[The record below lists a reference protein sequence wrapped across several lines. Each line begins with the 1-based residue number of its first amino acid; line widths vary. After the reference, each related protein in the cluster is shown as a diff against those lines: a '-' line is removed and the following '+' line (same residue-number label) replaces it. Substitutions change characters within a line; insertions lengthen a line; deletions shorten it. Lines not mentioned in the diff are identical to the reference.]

1 MSPADCFSAE
11 LLADWV
17 ADAAARSNTL
27 VADLSDEHL
36 MGPQM
41 EIVNPMLWEIGHVA
55 WFYEKWML
63 SHLAGREPFRPEV
76 DSLYDS
82 AAIPH
87 DVRWDLP
94 LLSREIVLQY
104 IDDVRCAV
112 IERLASS
119 PLTDQLAYFVLLSVF
134 HEDMHTEAYTYTRQ
148 TLCYP
153 APCFDGMSRNN
164 SREKRVAGVVFDPE
178 AQTRRER
185 SEPPEAAI
193 PEGSQNLDPSH
204 PPGKQVLKL
213 PLEDS
218 STPFGD
224 VEIPGGTFLL
234 GACETEP
241 FVFDNEQWAHPVEIN
256 PFAISRTAV
265 TQEKFVAFVEDEGYR
280 RRNLWC
286 DDGWKWR
293 ESINAEHPL
302 YWKRETNG
310 NWQRRVFDQWIPLE
324 PHRPVLHIN
333 WYEANA
339 YCRWAKRRLPT
350 EAEWETA
357 AASSRDG
364 LSEKLSTE
372 KRRFPW
378 GSESPNPSRANLDW
392 REMGT
397 VDVTQRADGDSA
409 FGCRQMIGNVWE
421 WTADDFLPYP
431 GFVIGPYKEYS
442 TPWFGDHKILRG
454 GCWTTRSRHVRNT
467 LRNFYK
473 PNRRD
478 IWAGFRTCAVE

>member
-1 MSPADCFSAE
+1 MSSADCFSAE

-17 ADAAARSNTL
+17 ADAAARSETL

-41 EIVNPMLWEIGHVA
+41 EIVNLMLWEIGHVA
-55 WFYEKWML
+55 WFYEKWVL
-63 SHLAGREPFRPEV
+63 RHLAGREPFRPEV

-94 LLSREIVLQY
+94 LLSRETVRQY
-104 IDDVRCAV
+104 INDVRCAV
-112 IERLASS
+112 LDRLTHS

-148 TLCYP
+148 RLCYP
-153 APCFDGMSRNN
+153 SPCFDGLNRNN
-164 SREKRVAGVVFDPE
+164 SKEK
-178 AQTRRER
+178 
-185 SEPPEAAI
+185 
-193 PEGSQNLDPSH
+193 
-204 PPGKQVLKL
+204 
-213 PLEDS
+213 EDS
-218 STPFGD
+218 STQSGEISVFGD

-241 FVFDNEQWAHPVEIN
+241 FVFDNEQWAHPLEIK

-265 TQEKFVAFVEDEGYR
+265 TQYEFVAFVEDEGYR
-280 RRNLWC
+280 RRDLWS

-293 ESINAEHPL
+293 ESAKAECPV
-302 YWKRETNG
+302 YWKLETNG
-310 NWQRRVFDQWIPLE
+310 NWQRRAFDRWIPLE
-324 PHRPVLHIN
+324 SHRPVLHIN

-364 LSEKLSTE
+364 LGDRLSQE

-378 GSESPNPSRANLDW
+378 GSEPPNPSRANLAW

-397 VDVTQRADGDSA
+397 VDVTECAAGDSD

-421 WTADDFLPYP
+421 WTTDDFLPYP

-442 TPWFGDHKILRG
+442 KPWFRDHKILRG
-454 GCWTTRSRHVRNT
+454 GCWVTRSRHVRNT

-473 PNRRD
+473 PYRRD
-478 IWAGFRTCAVE
+478 VWAGFRTCALE